1 MNGRRL
7 APLVAIS
14 VLLAL
19 LTGCNG
25 ESGSGAPTAGAAP
38 DTATRAAEPASAPVV
53 EGAHSVRCGCSLE
66 DVGTC
71 GNYVEFE
78 GAYVELAF
86 PEDLD
91 PGEMAFCGQD
101 DLMAKVEGE
110 MSDGRF
116 VVSSFEYVE

>member
-1 MNGRRL
+1 ML
-7 APLVAIS
+7 
-14 VLLAL
+14 VLLS
-19 LTGCNG
+19 GCYG
-25 ESGSGAPTAGAAP
+25 EGGSGAPTA
-38 DTATRAAEPASAPVV
+38 DTTLDTVAQAAEPVSAPVV

-78 GAYVELAF
+78 GAYVELEF

-101 DLMAKVEGE
+101 DLMAKVEGGV
-110 MSDGRF
+110 SDGKF
-116 VVSSFEYVE
+116 VVTSFEYVE